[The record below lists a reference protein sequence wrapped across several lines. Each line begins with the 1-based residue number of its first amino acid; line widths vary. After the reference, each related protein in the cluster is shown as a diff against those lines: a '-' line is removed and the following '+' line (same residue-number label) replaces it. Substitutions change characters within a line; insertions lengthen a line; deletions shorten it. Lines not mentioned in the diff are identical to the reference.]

1 MNNYHYSEN
10 IYELV
15 ELILDEQFGKTVSLV
30 GIALLNNGPSSILE
44 LMKLL
49 SFDFAEVRDAL
60 IILLQNKLVLFQEA
74 SRKESLEI
82 IYELDVDTFLNYL
95 RFPKILYFIN
105 HHHDENAMLIFEEF
119 MQFGI
124 LSAGQ
129 VFEQVKDKLSQ
140 EGKDNPSAVNNMK
153 LKFLQLIE
161 SGYLTQCSHKKPQ
174 ELSEKKK
181 KEDKKQMSAKKKKK
195 AALHED
201 EEEKIIRNSPT
212 SMVNAQIDDDNALIY
227 NKEKGKYYY
236 FCLNFDKIVIELK
249 CEIVV
254 DLITQKMGGQAGL
267 ISSIMLRKNAANAF
281 REGKST
287 PITIEEILKQMG
299 VNTKDKKIL
308 LDKTEA
314 VRNLL
319 EEMSR
324 EENDFVLLWS
334 IIESGQTYCLNLESV
349 SKTLKTKTLEKIIEQ
364 EFSPDHIRIY
374 RLLSKCGPLDSKN
387 IMEICL
393 MPHKE
398 SSACINQMIEHGYIE
413 TQPINYKGSNVMFF
427 NINTKSNL
435 NLMIAKIYKVRN
447 FKL

>member
-1 MNNYHYSEN
+1 
-10 IYELV
+10 
-15 ELILDEQFGKTVSLV
+15 
-30 GIALLNNGPSSILE
+30 
-44 LMKLL
+44 
-49 SFDFAEVRDAL
+49 
-60 IILLQNKLVLFQEA
+60 
-74 SRKESLEI
+74 
-82 IYELDVDTFLNYL
+82 
-95 RFPKILYFIN
+95 
-105 HHHDENAMLIFEEF
+105 
-119 MQFGI
+119 
-124 LSAGQ
+124 
-129 VFEQVKDKLSQ
+129 
-140 EGKDNPSAVNNMK
+140 
-153 LKFLQLIE
+153 
-161 SGYLTQCSHKKPQ
+161 
-174 ELSEKKK
+174 
-181 KEDKKQMSAKKKKK
+181 
-195 AALHED
+195 
-201 EEEKIIRNSPT
+201 
-212 SMVNAQIDDDNALIY
+212 
-227 NKEKGKYYY
+227 
-236 FCLNFDKIVIELK
+236 
-249 CEIVV
+249 
-254 DLITQKMGGQAGL
+254 
-267 ISSIMLRKNAANAF
+267 
-281 REGKST
+281 
-287 PITIEEILKQMG
+287 MG

-308 LDKTEA
+308 MDKTEA

-447 FKL
+447 FNL